1 VPSAALGL
9 VVVATALA
17 VVIRGPEQGRSLR
30 EAAVWIRSQVAG
42 TPVIVTRLAKLT
54 YHAGAERVDLAGT
67 YDEILRR
74 ARGRSAHFVA
84 LYPDLVRLT
93 SPDFL
98 EHLPSPDLELAQ
110 VFPEPSRNAPDQRL
124 EIYRIRPKERR
135 TVDAPDSVDGPH
147 P

>member
-1 VPSAALGL
+1 
-9 VVVATALA
+9 
-17 VVIRGPEQGRSLR
+17 
-30 EAAVWIRSQVAG
+30 VAG

-74 ARGRSAHFVA
+74 GRDRSAQFVA

-98 EHLPSPDLELAQ
+98 DRLPSPDLELVK
-110 VFPEPSRNAPDQRL
+110 VFPEPSPTAPDQRL
-124 EIYRIRPKERR
+124 EIYRIR
-135 TVDAPDSVDGPH
+135 GPEIR
-147 P
+147 